1 MRRESFWRD
10 WSALEQAFH
19 AKRTSM
25 VAGMRTES
33 ESLKGKDGRKR
44 RSVAIN
50 LGAEQE
56 RSTRGIKS
64 FWRSSA
70 LCSAANIYRFPTVAE
85 AETTDAQSLAQSLT
99 YGTTRLAKLCFHV
112 CRDLLSE
119 FLARISFESFSGLIW
134 NSCQHR
140 LSQN

>member
-1 MRRESFWRD
+1 MIGAHQRLSSNHSTYDRFKNCGEKQKHSERL
-10 WSALEQAFH
+10 SALEQAFH

-33 ESLKGKDGRKR
+33 GSLKGKDGRKR

-70 LCSAANIYRFPTVAE
+70 LCSAANIYRLFTAC
-85 AETTDAQSLAQSLT
+85 
-99 YGTTRLAKLCFHV
+99 GRAK
-112 CRDLLSE
+112 S
-119 FLARISFESFSGLIW
+119 ASAGNIAG
-134 NSCQHR
+134 NA
-140 LSQN
+140 

>member
-1 MRRESFWRD
+1 MRRKSFRRD

-19 AKRTSM
+19 AKRTSV

-33 ESLKGKDGRKR
+33 ESLKGEDGRKR

-70 LCSAANIYRFPTVAE
+70 LCSAANIYRLFTAC
-85 AETTDAQSLAQSLT
+85 
-99 YGTTRLAKLCFHV
+99 GRAKKCVSRQYRRKALRRV
-112 CRDLLSE
+112 R
-119 FLARISFESFSGLIW
+119 R
-134 NSCQHR
+134 
-140 LSQN
+140 

>member
-1 MRRESFWRD
+1 MIGAHQRSSSNHSTYERFKSCGETQKLSERLV
-10 WSALEQAFH
+10 STGTSIH
-19 AKRTSM
+19 VKRTSM

-56 RSTRGIKS
+56 RSTKGIKS

-70 LCSAANIYRFPTVAE
+70 LCSAANIYRLFTAC
-85 AETTDAQSLAQSLT
+85 
-99 YGTTRLAKLCFHV
+99 GRAKKCVSRQYRRKALRRV
-112 CRDLLSE
+112 R
-119 FLARISFESFSGLIW
+119 R
-134 NSCQHR
+134 
-140 LSQN
+140 